1 MTFDFSGLIVL
12 FGFIAVFVALKV
24 IKAQQEAKPQDQ
36 DWYTPFP
43 RLFRRRQASASRRFC
58 RPHLYAF

>member
-12 FGFIAVFVALKV
+12 FGFITVFVALKV

-36 DWYTPFP
+36 DW
-43 RLFRRRQASASRRFC
+43 
-58 RPHLYAF
+58 

>member
-24 IKAQQEAKPQDQ
+24 IKAQQEATPQDQ
-36 DWYTPFP
+36 DW
-43 RLFRRRQASASRRFC
+43 
-58 RPHLYAF
+58 